1 MVHTYIVKGMHCSSC
16 IKKVEDTLRTV
27 PGIESAVVTL
37 NPPQATVTMHHH
49 VSTDALNAALKR
61 AGDYT
66 LDEQPSTLAAP
77 TAPAVSTS
85 TPPTTYFPLILVTA
99 YIVGIVLLIQ
109 WRNGEWNTHG
119 AMNDFMAAFFIVFSF
134 FKFLDLRGFAGSYAS
149 YDVIARRWLTYGYV
163 YPFIELALGIAYVI
177 RFQPLLT
184 NWVTFVVMSV
194 GLIGVVQSLLQ
205 KRQIQCACLGTVF
218 NLPMSKVTLAE
229 DTLMAVMA
237 LAVILGIH

>member
-1 MVHTYIVKGMHCSSC
+1 
-16 IKKVEDTLRTV
+16 
-27 PGIESAVVTL
+27 
-37 NPPQATVTMHHH
+37 MHHH
-49 VSTDALNAALKR
+49 VDTAALNTALKR
-61 AGDYT
+61 AGNYT
-66 LDEQPSTLAAP
+66 LDEQPSAQHPATVP
-77 TAPAVSTS
+77 TMSTPA
-85 TPPTTYFPLILVTA
+85 PPTTYFPLILVTA

-109 WRNGEWNTHG
+109 WRTGDWNTHD
-119 AMNDFMAAFFIVFSF
+119 AMNNFMGGFFIVFSF
-134 FKFLDLRGFAGSYAS
+134 FKLLDVRGFAGSYAS
-149 YDVIARRWLTYGYV
+149 YDVIAKRWLTYGFI

-194 GLIGVVQSLLQ
+194 SLIGVVQSILQ